1 MTTRGGDRFRARDA
15 MSSTEGLDI
24 HASSSPLFA
33 KLTNCKAQ
41 LSNRWIDIFLDFF
54 CKYMNC
60 KVYLSNSWGCS
71 EQYISGLINRHVK
84 YS

>member
-1 MTTRGGDRFRARDA
+1 MEKKLAAGGGSSCATTRGGDRFRARDA
-15 MSSTEGLDI
+15 MPSTEGLDI

-54 CKYMNC
+54 VN
-60 KVYLSNSWGCS
+60 
-71 EQYISGLINRHVK
+71 I
-84 YS
+84 

>member
-1 MTTRGGDRFRARDA
+1 VTTRGGDRFRARDA

-54 CKYMNC
+54 VN
-60 KVYLSNSWGCS
+60 
-71 EQYISGLINRHVK
+71 I
-84 YS
+84 